1 MARFAV
7 LWDGTQRKNADKKSV
22 RTDTIDVCIRRH
34 HKFCII
40 SSYIHLLFLFQLA
53 DIPPCAR
60 RLRYVELVRRSDI
73 DI

>member
-7 LWDGTQRKNADKKSV
+7 LCDGTQQKNAINNLLGQ
-22 RTDTIDVCIRRH
+22 DTIDVCIRRH

-40 SSYIHLLFLFQLA
+40 SSYIHLLFLFRLA

-60 RLRYVELVRRSDI
+60 RLRYVELVRRSGI
-73 DI
+73 DT